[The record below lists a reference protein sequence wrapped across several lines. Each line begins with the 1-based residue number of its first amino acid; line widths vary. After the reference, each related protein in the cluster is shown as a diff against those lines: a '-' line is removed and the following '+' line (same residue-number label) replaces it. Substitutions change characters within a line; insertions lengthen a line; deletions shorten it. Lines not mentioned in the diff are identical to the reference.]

1 MITYIHYLTGQKNMK
16 TCLGAPL
23 EPPCPLL
30 LHSISQTPI
39 GLAAAGTCDPIAA
52 PPFFTQKDTKPGG
65 GQQTRRRTS
74 LLRGRTRLC
83 CRPGGAQ
90 AHPQSSRPGAAALPE
105 PAAAPPR
112 TGPAPVSAPPPLQRR
127 GRRRGPASACAG
139 SSAAGPR
146 VSPARLPDTRTH
158 HSSTPRPRRP
168 LTVTA
173 PRPHTGPAPPVGRQ
187 AGRQRPRPRPGAPEA
202 LLPSDPE
209 VVGEGAHRG
218 GCVGTGV
225 MFLTVAACEW
235 RREERSWARRAVGA
249 GAALE
254 AGGGP
259 GGSAGG
265 GGGSCPS
272 PPPGAGPAPPGGQ
285 RAGLRDCTLPAC
297 PAPPRGRAGQPLEGA
312 RPPVSPPPASPEEMG
327 PGGEGR
333 GCGPGRAASA
343 GVRERSAGC
352 L

>member
-1 MITYIHYLTGQKNMK
+1 MK

-39 GLAAAGTCDPIAA
+39 GLAAAGTCDAIAA
-52 PPFFTQKDTKPGG
+52 PPFFTQEDTKPGG

-83 CRPGGAQ
+83 CRPGGR
-90 AHPQSSRPGAAALPE
+90 RPTFSPHAPGLRRCRS
-105 PAAAPPR
+105 PPR
-112 TGPAPVSAPPPLQRR
+112 PLRAPALLPSAPPPPLQRR
-127 GRRRGPASACAG
+127 GRRRGPASACAR
-139 SSAAGPR
+139 SSAARP
-146 VSPARLPDTRTH
+146 PDTRTH

-209 VVGEGAHRG
+209 VVGEGARRG
-218 GCVGTGV
+218 GCVGFGV
-225 MFLTVAACEW
+225 MFLTVATCEW
-235 RREERSWARRAVGA
+235 RREERSWARGAVGA

-265 GGGSCPS
+265 GGGSWPS
-272 PPPGAGPAPPGGQ
+272 PPPGAGPASPGGQ
-285 RAGLRDCTLPAC
+285 RAGPGT
-297 PAPPRGRAGQPLEGA
+297 APSRRAPRRLVAGRGSRWRARGRL
-312 RPPVSPPPASPEEMG
+312 
-327 PGGEGR
+327 
-333 GCGPGRAASA
+333 
-343 GVRERSAGC
+343 
-352 L
+352 